1 MKAVEAVLLALR
13 ANAEAEAGD
22 GRSMPIGRTVLQKLV
37 YFVSLKINVDIGHY
51 AHYYGPF
58 SEDVSMEIARLWG
71 HGLVQENAPTR
82 TKPGYTY
89 TLTKGGELL
98 GERVAGENEREY
110 AEIVSVVRE
119 CRGFCELRHKQ
130 LAFASK
136 IHYLRARMDTKDPD
150 LISTGRKIGWVMG
163 EDDVS
168 SGFRL
173 LHRLGAGKAQ
183 AQAAA
188 ARGDLQ

>member
-1 MKAVEAVLLALR
+1 MKALDAVLLTLR
-13 ANAEAEAGD
+13 ANAEAEAED
-22 GRSMPIGRTVLQKLV
+22 GKSMPIGRTAMQKLV
-37 YFVSLKINVDIGHY
+37 YFETPRIGVDAWFY

-58 SEDVSMEIARLWG
+58 SEGVSMEIARLWG
-71 HGLVQENAPTR
+71 HGLVREDAPTR

-98 GERVAGENEREY
+98 GERVAGENERDY
-110 AEIVSVVRE
+110 AEIASIVRE
-119 CRGFCELRHKQ
+119 CRGFCELKQLQ

-136 IHYLRARMDTKDPD
+136 IHYLRTHMDTKDPD

-173 LHRLGAGKAQ
+173 LRRLGLDSQ
-183 AQAAA
+183 WR
-188 ARGDLQ
+188 ARA

>member
-1 MKAVEAVLLALR
+1 MKALDAVLLTLR
-13 ANAEAEAGD
+13 ANAEAEAED
-22 GRSMPIGRTVLQKLV
+22 GKSMPIGRTAMQKLV
-37 YFVSLKINVDIGHY
+37 YFETPRIGVDAWFY

-58 SEDVSMEIARLWG
+58 SEGVSMEIARLWG
-71 HGLVQENAPTR
+71 HGLVREDAPAR

-98 GERVAGENEREY
+98 GERVAGENERDY
-110 AEIVSVVRE
+110 AEIASIVRE
-119 CRGFCELRHKQ
+119 CRDFCELKQLQ

-136 IHYLRARMDTKDPD
+136 IHYLRTHMDTKDPD
-150 LISTGRKIGWVMG
+150 LISTGNKIGWVMG

-173 LHRLGAGKAQ
+173 LRRLGLDSQ
-183 AQAAA
+183 WR
-188 ARGDLQ
+188 ARA